1 MRLKGFV
8 SIAGLKQFASDLAKA
23 VPLLTTAVGPHPQI
37 ATVEQAQRRNSHNL
51 PPENCRRFQDRF
63 DKKLFPNV

>member
-1 MRLKGFV
+1 MSLKGFV

-37 ATVEQAQRRNSHNL
+37 ATVSKHSSAIRITFPLKIAEG
-51 PPENCRRFQDRF
+51 FQDRST
-63 DKKLFPNV
+63 KNLFPNV